1 MRSGSGQPILQDRI
15 GYLLKRPVGRP
26 PNEVLGSMPTS
37 PIRLEAAPQAPFKLP
52 EVTAVV
58 RATHLPY
65 QNAGKEQKIHAG
77 RGSSGESQLNI
88 HLGAALL
95 LRLMSGRS
103 TILAR

>member
-1 MRSGSGQPILQDRI
+1 
-15 GYLLKRPVGRP
+15 
-26 PNEVLGSMPTS
+26 MPTS